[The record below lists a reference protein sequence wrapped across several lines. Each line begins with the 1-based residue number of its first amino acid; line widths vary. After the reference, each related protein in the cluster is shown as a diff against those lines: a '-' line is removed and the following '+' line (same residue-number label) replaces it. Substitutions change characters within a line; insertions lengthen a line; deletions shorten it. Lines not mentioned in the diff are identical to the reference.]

1 MNRCFKAPALR
12 SMATLLTVGALGLV
26 PVASMAQSLP
36 DANPAAERAVRPFPA
51 AAVRAAMVVTQPPN
65 IEIDGQPA
73 RLSPGARI
81 RGANNMLVMSGSIV
95 GKLYLVN
102 LVREPTG
109 LVHDV
114 WILTPAE
121 ARLER
126 PLATPR
132 PY

>member
-1 MNRCFKAPALR
+1 MNRCPKASALR
-12 SMATLLTVGALGLV
+12 FCATLLTAGVLGLA
-26 PVASMAQSLP
+26 PIASMAQTLP
-36 DANPAAERAVRPFPA
+36 NAEPAVRPFPV
-51 AAVRAAMVVTQPPN
+51 AAVRAAMVVTQPPE
-65 IEIDGQPA
+65 ILIDGQPA

-81 RGANNMLVMSGSIV
+81 RDTNNMLVMSGTIV
-95 GKLYLVN
+95 GNTYLVN
-102 LVREPTG
+102 LVREHTG

>member
-1 MNRCFKAPALR
+1 MNRCFKAPALGF
-12 SMATLLTVGALGLV
+12 SATLLTIGALGLTHF
-26 PVASMAQSLP
+26 ASMAQSIP
-36 DANPAAERAVRPFPA
+36 YAEPPVRPFPV
-51 AAVRAAMVVTQPPN
+51 AAVRATMVVTQPP
-65 IEIDGQPA
+65 EVLIDGQPA

-81 RGANNMLVMSGSIV
+81 RGANNMLVMSGAIV
-95 GKLYLVN
+95 GNTYLVN
-102 LVREPTG
+102 MVRDPLG

-121 ARLER
+121 ARLAR